1 MKVPLLNVRRLNVRG
16 LNVRLLSVAL
26 LGTFLGA
33 GLWAPAAAGD
43 QACGNG
49 DTYGTAIHWV
59 PTAAEAKK
67 LARDED
73 KLIFVVHLS
82 GNFTRDEFT

>member
-1 MKVPLLNVRRLNVRG
+1 MKIPLLA
-16 LNVRLLSVAL
+16 AL
-26 LGTFLGA
+26 LGMVLFSS
-33 GLWAPAAAGD
+33 AAGGE
-43 QACGNG
+43 QACGGG

-59 PTAAEAKK
+59 RTAAEAKK
-67 LARDED
+67 LARAED

>member
-1 MKVPLLNVRRLNVRG
+1 MKVHLL
-16 LNVRLLSVAL
+16 VAL
-26 LGTFLGA
+26 LAIVLSGA
-33 GLWAPAAAGD
+33 VRGQVCD
-43 QACGNG
+43 SG

-59 PTAAEAKK
+59 RTAAEAKK
-67 LARDED
+67 LAREQD

>member
-1 MKVPLLNVRRLNVRG
+1 MKVLLLAPVLGIVLLAGSARG
-16 LNVRLLSVAL
+16 QECASS
-26 LGTFLGA
+26 
-33 GLWAPAAAGD
+33 
-43 QACGNG
+43 

-59 PTAAEAKK
+59 RTAAEAQK
-67 LARDED
+67 LARQQD